1 MATAT
6 TAKPATPTTRKPAV
20 KKAPVTPVERVEGA
34 DPVAKGPAALR
45 LKELVDRVAAAT
57 GGKKKGV
64 KEIVE
69 ATLAQLGLALK
80 NGEMLNLPALGK
92 VRVAKTQGANP
103 GSAMTLKLRPAGPAP
118 KKQTT
123 ERALAEPADHS

>member
-6 TAKPATPTTRKPAV
+6 TKKPAAPTTRKPAV
-20 KKAPVTPVERVEGA
+20 KKAPATPVDGIEGA
-34 DPVAKGPAALR
+34 EPAAKGPAALR

-69 ATLAQLGLALK
+69 ATLSQLGLALG
-80 NGEMLNLPALGK
+80 NGEMLNLPALGR
-92 VRVAKTQGANP
+92 VRVAKGGAE
-103 GSAMTLKLRPAGPAP
+103 GAAMTLKLRPAAAEGAKKKPA
-118 KKQTT
+118 KET
-123 ERALAEPADHS
+123 LAEPVDQG